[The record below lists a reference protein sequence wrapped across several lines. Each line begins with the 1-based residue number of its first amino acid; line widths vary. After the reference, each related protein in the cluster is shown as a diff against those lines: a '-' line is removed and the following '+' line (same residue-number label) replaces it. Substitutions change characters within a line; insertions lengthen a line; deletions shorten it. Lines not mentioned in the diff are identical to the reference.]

1 MMLCFECSMSSQAH
15 VFELLVPSWGCF
27 SETLWLEPL
36 TWGLAGR
43 SMQAPRKDLEGYIPA
58 LPPARTLDILVP
70 YNVNKMHHKPPLL
83 WTESLQTLQSLWP
96 HLHDGWDFHKTQK
109 YPSTTCLCTSTF
121 SSLAVLPVNE
131 DTRALLWKSHVA
143 IGYAH
148 RLWIL

>member
-1 MMLCFECSMSSQAH
+1 
-15 VFELLVPSWGCF
+15 
-27 SETLWLEPL
+27 
-36 TWGLAGR
+36 
-43 SMQAPRKDLEGYIPA
+43 MQAPRKDLEGYIPA